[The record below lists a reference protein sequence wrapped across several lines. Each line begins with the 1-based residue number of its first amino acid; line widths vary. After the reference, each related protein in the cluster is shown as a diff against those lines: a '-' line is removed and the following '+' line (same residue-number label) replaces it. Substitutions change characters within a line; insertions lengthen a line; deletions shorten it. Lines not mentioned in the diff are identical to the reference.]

1 MRTTPAR
8 REKCGR
14 VSCVVRKR
22 NIKLDGEGVVG
33 HGPSAIRFC
42 GGVPVSFVWSQC
54 VHGTAVSGGRESGCK
69 ARSSI
74 RGCSHT
80 RTVAFKDNLLALCAC
95 EADSCGSTH
104 MHTVRLAWLHALA
117 ACGVHEGKGR
127 HQLPYTHS
135 PCSAGDDWTAKPS
148 WLGEDTFS
156 STPMICF
163 DAPIDALCTR
173 TAWRGAAAIAREARD
188 QSHSFPRSFGQMIAK
203 HQNLGQV
210 NKKCGAA
217 ANTLT
222 ASEAARIRTVVLS
235 KVHWFIQALLGLSSA
250 CRTTRSHGSSLGRG
264 RVRCSGLH
272 SELVACGATRAT
284 PS

>member
-1 MRTTPAR
+1 MVRLPA
-8 REKCGR
+8 
-14 VSCVVRKR
+14 
-22 NIKLDGEGVVG
+22 
-33 HGPSAIRFC
+33 
-42 GGVPVSFVWSQC
+42 
-54 VHGTAVSGGRESGCK
+54 VHSLL
-69 ARSSI
+69 
-74 RGCSHT
+74 RGCSRFISLDHVTMCARNGSGWGQRERLQSVVEHT
-80 RTVAFKDNLLALCAC
+80 RVLAHTHIRIQRQFAGHLRLRGRLVWAHTHVHCTISVA
-95 EADSCGSTH
+95 
-104 MHTVRLAWLHALA
+104 AWLH

-127 HQLPYTHS
+127 HHGQPYTHS

-173 TAWRGAAAIAREARD
+173 TAWRGAAAIAREGGP
-188 QSHSFPRSFGQMIAK
+188 SHSFPRSFGQMIAK

-210 NKKCGAA
+210 NKKMWRGF
-217 ANTLT
+217 TLSS
-222 ASEAARIRTVVLS
+222 AHMHCCAVQGSLVR
-235 KVHWFIQALLGLSSA
+235 ALLGLASA

-272 SELVACGATRAT
+272 SQLVACGATRAT